1 MLIIIIGGFAKEKCG
16 LFAEQVH
23 RRIYPV
29 KTSCL
34 LFSKFFWLQFSL
46 PIYSFVLAAK
56 TIISYT
62 RTMFMVLSFMAEP
75 LREFSRVTYGH
86 NLIGHR
92 DA

>member
-56 TIISYT
+56 NNNKLYQDIVYGTIIYG
-62 RTMFMVLSFMAEP
+62 RAIARV
-75 LREFSRVTYGH
+75 FSGH
-86 NLIGHR
+86 LWPQSHR
-92 DA
+92 PS